1 MANQSDRDYF
11 SKMTTNC
18 IKLRKGLFL
27 VEWKL
32 ENLLSVRGETSLLF
46 VHGAVSKAY
55 TLKYRN
61 DTKNSLLEITVL
73 PKNLAKALKRSY
85 HTAFSPIESSSSE
98 DSISTFSS
106 ISDDEET
113 FEINR
118 ENDSS
123 EDQEIHPN
131 LRDVLESRSADSDD
145 ELYEPYTDS
154 DSIEETESDD
164 HNEDLQDVDQENE
177 SSDDQ
182 IIDED
187 AKQRTAQGDNIYS
200 HLFIFIYIVFFLIQ
214 NFNSLKVS
222 VYSPS
227 QCAVKIMTPK
237 Y

>member
-1 MANQSDRDYF
+1 
-11 SKMTTNC
+11 MTTNC

-32 ENLLSVRGETSLLF
+32 ENFMSVGGKTSLLF
-46 VHGAVSKAY
+46 DHGAVSKAY

-61 DTKNSLLEITVL
+61 DMKNSLLEITVL
-73 PKNLAKALKRSY
+73 PKNPVKTLKRSY
-85 HTAFSPIESSSSE
+85 HKAFPPIESSSSE

-106 ISDDEET
+106 ITDDEET

-123 EDQEIHPN
+123 EDQEIYSN

-145 ELYEPYTDS
+145 LDELYEPYTDS
-154 DSIEETESDD
+154 DSIEDTESDD
-164 HNEDLQDVDQENE
+164 HNEDLQDVDEENE

-187 AKQRTAQGDNIYS
+187 AKQMTAQGDNIYS
-200 HLFIFIYIVFFLIQ
+200 HLFVFIYIVFF
-214 NFNSLKVS
+214 
-222 VYSPS
+222 
-227 QCAVKIMTPK
+227 
-237 Y
+237 